1 MLDEKSIE
9 QVDEFGDKLRDRL
22 QVMLRDWLQGIG
34 IEGELLEELSL
45 KKAGKSDYWSAKV
58 RGFDRDGNPKATNKN
73 WVQLNNR
80 TYYHP
85 SYSSP
90 KPWRLLSRFS
100 SPPSSLLWEKKPPYV
115 YNRQPQEWSPGGPD
129 VWGVCYESLA
139 EALSKQSENDIMDE
153 ILEDLHTSWA
163 YAFGIQLHPDF
174 VSSGSEGPDNGE
186 QQQPSQLPQDST
198 NIVKPEGEDRVD
210 ITLSIDEKVWSEF
223 RVIVHQQYRPRKKH
237 PKRPSYAKLLEDA
250 VDSALMS
257 YVNQWKGLCEGEDR
271 GSEE

>member
-9 QVDEFGDKLRDRL
+9 QVDEFGEKLNDRL
-22 QVMLRDWLQGIG
+22 QAMLRDWLQGIG
-34 IEGELLEELSL
+34 IEGELLEELSF

-58 RGFDRDGNPKATNKN
+58 RGFDGNGNPKATNKN

-90 KPWRLLSRFS
+90 KPWKLLSRFS

-129 VWGVCYESLA
+129 VWGVSYESLA

-163 YAFGIQLHPDF
+163 SAFGIQLHPDF
-174 VSSGSEGPDNGE
+174 VSSESEDADNRE
-186 QQQPSQLPQDST
+186 QQSLQLLQEST
-198 NIVKPEGEDRVD
+198 NIVKPEGEARVD
-210 ITLSIDEKVWSEF
+210 ITLSIKEKVWSEF
-223 RVIVHQQYRPRKKH
+223 RSIVNQQYRPRKKH
-237 PKRPSYAKLLEDA
+237 PKRPSYAKLLQDA
-250 VDSALMS
+250 VDSALNL
-257 YVNQWKGLCEGEDR
+257 YIDQWQGPRESEDR
-271 GSEE
+271 ESEE